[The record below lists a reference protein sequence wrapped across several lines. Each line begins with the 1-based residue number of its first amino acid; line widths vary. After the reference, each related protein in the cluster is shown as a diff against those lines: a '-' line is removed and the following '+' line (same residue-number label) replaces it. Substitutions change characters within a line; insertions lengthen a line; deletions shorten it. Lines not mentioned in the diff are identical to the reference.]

1 MMRPVTASSAPA
13 RVALIALVLAAVT
26 SCASGTPAASPV
38 PATGTGSAGP
48 GAVPSAAPG
57 PSVYCDAGGW
67 RSVPAGVTRH
77 VPAPATPVITGI
89 RAAAHPECSY
99 DRLVLDISGPL
110 PSFEVSYVPQVTA
123 DPSGRPIALPG
134 HRYLLITLRPA
145 QAHDSSGGATI
156 TRSAR
161 ALSYPVLKG
170 YALAGDFEGV
180 FSLALG
186 LAGPAS
192 IRIGEWPGHWYI
204 DVRT

>member
-1 MMRPVTASSAPA
+1 MMRPVTALSAPA
-13 RVALIALVLAAVT
+13 RVALIALVLAMVT

-38 PATGTGSAGP
+38 PAAGTGSAGP
-48 GAVPSAAPG
+48 GAIPSAAPG
-57 PSVYCDAGGW
+57 PSVHCDAGGW
-67 RSVPAGVTRH
+67 QSVPAGVTRH

-89 RAAAHPECSY
+89 RAAAHPECGY
-99 DRLVLDISGPL
+99 DRLVLDISGAL
-110 PSFEVSYVPQVTA
+110 PSLEVRYVSQVTT
-123 DPSGRPIALPG
+123 DPSGRPITLPG

-145 QAHDSSGGATI
+145 QAHDSFGSATI
-156 TRSAR
+156 TRSAQ
-161 ALSYPVLKG
+161 ALGYRVLKG

-192 IRIGEWPGHWYI
+192 IRIGELPGHWYI

>member
-13 RVALIALVLAAVT
+13 RVALIALALAAVT
-26 SCASGTPAASPV
+26 SCASGTPAASPA
-38 PATGTGSAGP
+38 PAAGTGSAGP

-57 PSVYCDAGGW
+57 PWVHCDGGGW
-67 RSVPAGVTRH
+67 RSLPAGVTRH

-89 RAAAHPECSY
+89 RAAAHPECGY

-110 PSFEVSYVPQVTA
+110 PSFEVRYVPQVTA
-123 DPSGRPIALPG
+123 DPSGRPITLPG

-145 QAHDSSGGATI
+145 QAHDSSGGATM
-156 TRSAR
+156 TRSAQV
-161 ALSYPVLKG
+161 LGYPVLKG
-170 YALAGDFEGV
+170 YALAGDFEGI

-192 IRIGEWPGHWYI
+192 IRIGEWPGRWYI